1 MNSFEKI
8 WARATNHLMG
18 ETDDDRPE
26 VPVLTLKEA
35 RVALFLRT
43 FWIVIHIVTCSFI
56 IANVFRHW

>member
-8 WARATNHLMG
+8 WARAPNHLMG

-26 VPVLTLKEA
+26 VPVLTLKKA

-56 IANVFRHW
+56 IANVIRHW